1 MHDLL
6 SSTCDKN
13 STKDQEGL
21 EWEHPIINFGKK
33 KQRQKW
39 KSWLVKR
46 NFICNLNHSH
56 IIKSRKDKLNNHYY
70 V

>member
-33 KQRQKW
+33 NKGKN
-39 KSWLVKR
+39 V
-46 NFICNLNHSH
+46 
-56 IIKSRKDKLNNHYY
+56 
-70 V
+70 

>member
-1 MHDLL
+1 MHDLS

-21 EWEHPIINFGKK
+21 ESEHPIINFGKK
-33 KQRQKW
+33 KNKG
-39 KSWLVKR
+39 KNVKM

>member
-39 KSWLVKR
+39 EELA
-46 NFICNLNHSH
+46 C
-56 IIKSRKDKLNNHYY
+56 
-70 V
+70 

>member
-1 MHDLL
+1 MHDLS

-33 KQRQKW
+33 KKT
-39 KSWLVKR
+39 KAKM
-46 NFICNLNHSH
+46 
-56 IIKSRKDKLNNHYY
+56 
-70 V
+70 

>member
-33 KQRQKW
+33 ENKRQKCEE
-39 KSWLVKR
+39 LA
-46 NFICNLNHSH
+46 C
-56 IIKSRKDKLNNHYY
+56 
-70 V
+70 